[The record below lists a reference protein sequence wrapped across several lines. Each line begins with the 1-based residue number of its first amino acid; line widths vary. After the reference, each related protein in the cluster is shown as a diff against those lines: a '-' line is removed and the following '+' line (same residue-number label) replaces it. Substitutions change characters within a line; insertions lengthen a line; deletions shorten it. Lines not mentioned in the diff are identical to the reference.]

1 MSRLWRFDVRLVR
14 VLSRLGGD
22 LSASDCQSR
31 GNEYGAT
38 DSVTGKEVVSVNV
51 RYARAG
57 RRASDPSAGYAP
69 CPERAGLATVIQG
82 TDGRVL
88 LAVEVRRVS
97 GLTTPVRRE
106 FGNHLV
112 SNRPTAPS
120 HPPAIQCT
128 AAAATNHRQRWT
140 VNKTVDLHRFP
151 ARVPTDNTTRH
162 LHQCPK
168 VCPNVVP
175 KRADDRQ
182 RYKALFMLD
191 LESTRRVQAELPFLA
206 TVLSASV

>member
-88 LAVEVRRVS
+88 LAAEVRRVS
-97 GLTTPVRRE
+97 GLTTL
-106 FGNHLV
+106 G
-112 SNRPTAPS
+112 A
-120 HPPAIQCT
+120 
-128 AAAATNHRQRWT
+128 
-140 VNKTVDLHRFP
+140 
-151 ARVPTDNTTRH
+151 ARVWESSGEQPVDGAQPSVGYSMHCCGGDESPTTSDG
-162 LHQCPK
+162 Q
-168 VCPNVVP
+168 
-175 KRADDRQ
+175 
-182 RYKALFMLD
+182 
-191 LESTRRVQAELPFLA
+191 
-206 TVLSASV
+206 